1 MTIEKIKSV
10 VKKKKMTIDDQFP
23 TRRDFASAEIR
34 KKYVDKVIK
43 KREPLKFIPSSVSES
58 LPFEEYTLYLHGALL
73 SGDKATV
80 CVKNIPVF
88 FDIRT
93 PEGKES
99 YSFESELRMIFK
111 KLQCLPTKI
120 ESFEALGPKGFLQYG
135 TYFRIHYKTLTK
147 RKKAI
152 TYFEEN
158 TYDYDGKDL
167 HYETACDDKSAY
179 YRKACREG
187 TFSMVDWNTIEDY
200 TIDSTGRVSKSDY
213 VIQVQHDQIKWHNVD
228 KTLDENE
235 MYANDKTVVMCY
247 DLETHSYKE
256 DGSVPKPESDLDEI
270 FMAGIVF
277 YWRGEKKP
285 FYRVGICTKD
295 MDERDYDVMICKSEK
310 DLISAFYRLIGDMK
324 PDFITEFNGGQ
335 YDWPWIIHRSI
346 QYNLIQEAGR
356 MMSIMSKTSDT
367 KSILQW
373 NVKKAQIKLEAGK
386 NTDCT
391 NMRFPGYECIDVR
404 IKFRQD
410 MQFKTAEESSLKFFL
425 DACKLDSKLDMPY
438 DEMHRRFNRSDMEDV
453 KIVKYIKHKNPDAS
467 KRDLSRLTEEFQKKC
482 LSEMAEVMDY
492 CIIDAI
498 RCQELLLAKNVITD
512 MREIGIRSFTSM
524 YECIY
529 LADAMKVKNLI
540 LHEAIELKIEF
551 SSISRPVPKFKYP
564 GAYVVDP
571 ETGLENG
578 RPVTGLDFASLY
590 PSLIRAY
597 NLSPE
602 YVVFNEKDA
611 KRLEAEGHNLHY
623 IEFPG
628 PNGSKISGWTVRHDN
643 KKEKTGIYPYILGY
657 LFDQRSE
664 MKGIM
669 KPLTKQLEHLGKR
682 LSDAVDSENKIAG
695 IKSVIKKL
703 SKDNLAEITPMKEQ
717 IKQIEKDATEIDAI
731 KQQISNV
738 EVKYEYINSKQ
749 KALKVFMN
757 TFYGVM
763 GDVTSPLFML
773 LLAGAVTSAGQEN
786 LRRVAKFCKT
796 RGYKIKYGDTDSLYL
811 VPPDSV
817 FAEVDEQYQKKQIT
831 KLEYFTKMVEL
842 TMKNM
847 GEFKDEVNK
856 FLEENNGTKY
866 LNMAYEEVL
875 FPVAFLTK
883 KIYFGIPH
891 MGVVNFKPE
900 KLFIKGMAPIKRGFP
915 DFIKTVDMEIMWE
928 SMAVDNTKNLR
939 EIVEDKLKEIPSRK
953 WTLED
958 FVQTAEYRPA
968 KDQKTIKAFVE
979 TLQPKDRPK
988 PGKRFKYIV
997 VEGNPYYSTLEGHK
1011 KTKKKGEIMAYYET
1025 AKENGLKPNMQFY
1038 MAGIGGSGGMV
1049 VGQFARFISYHP
1061 DFEAPTDKGRMNN
1074 AKRHMKKMCKDY
1086 NPEFKS
1092 NDKVCKNIYKKT
1104 SDAVMHKCQALYGS
1118 DSEILSKIKSNE
1130 PKKDILASINKD
1142 VSNAARRKEFKEEV
1156 FEAVKRLCK
1165 HKNPDEL
1172 YKDYTVGPT
1181 NITRKRRQYI
1191 VDKLRTHEKTLD
1203 ELLSRVSKVSDMQYQ
1218 SVESIVKSMR
1228 KRFGLDGEEN
1238 ENFEDDKF
1246 EKLLAK
1252 KIDKL
1257 EIPEGYQKDLEELE
1271 KTCNEIYKIKMMEKW
1286 HDDIL
1291 KYISYAK
1298 ETKNGNDDP
1307 AFKVEQPKKDEIR
1320 ELARNIDIP
1329 VF

>member
-1 MTIEKIKSV
+1 MTIEKIKSA

-34 KKYVDKVIK
+34 KKHVDKVIAK
-43 KREPLKFIPSSVSES
+43 GDTLKFIPSSVSES
-58 LPFEEYTLYLHGALL
+58 LPFEDYVLYLHGSLL

-80 CVKNIPVF
+80 CVKNVPVF

-93 PEGKES
+93 PDGKHS
-99 YSFESELRMIFK
+99 YSFETELRMILK
-111 KLQCLPTKI
+111 KIKCLPTKI
-120 ESFEALGPKGFLQYG
+120 ESFEALGFKGFMQHG
-135 TYFRIHYKTLTK
+135 TYFRVYYKSLTK
-147 RKKAI
+147 RKNAI
-152 TYFEEN
+152 AYFEEN
-158 TYDYDGKDL
+158 TYEYDGKDL
-167 HYETACDDKSAY
+167 NYETACDDKSAY

-187 TFSMVDWNTIEDY
+187 TFSMVDWNDVDDY
-200 TIDSTGRVSKSDY
+200 IVDSSGKVSKSEY
-213 VIQVQHDQIKWHNVD
+213 VLHVEHDKIKWFNVD
-228 KTLDENE
+228 KTQDENE
-235 MYANDKTVVMCY
+235 MYANDKTVVMCF
-247 DLETHSYKE
+247 DLETHTYKD

-270 FMAGIVF
+270 FMAGVVF
-277 YWRGEKKP
+277 YWRGEKTP
-285 FYRVGICTKD
+285 FYKVGISTKD
-295 MDERDYDVMICKSEK
+295 MDDRDYDVMICKTES
-310 DLISAFYRLIGDMK
+310 DLISAFYRLIRDMQ

-335 YDWPWIIHRSI
+335 YDWPWLIHRSI
-346 QYNLIQEAGR
+346 QYNLIPEAGR
-356 MMSIMSKTSDT
+356 NMSIMTRTSDT

-391 NMRFPGYECIDVR
+391 NMQFPGYQCIDVR
-404 IKFRQD
+404 TKFRQD

-438 DEMHRRFNRSDMEDV
+438 DEMHRRFNRSDMEEKSV
-453 KIVKYIKHKNPDAS
+453 IKYIKRKNPDIS
-467 KRDLSRLTEEFQKKC
+467 KKELDKSVKTFQEKC
-482 LSEMAEVMDY
+482 LTEMAEVMDY
-492 CIIDAI
+492 CIIDAV
-498 RCQELLLAKNVITD
+498 RCQELLLAKNIITD

-540 LHEAIELKIEF
+540 LHEAIKLKLEF
-551 SSISRPVPKFKYP
+551 TSISRPAPKFKYP
-564 GAYVVDP
+564 GAFVVDP
-571 ETGLENG
+571 ETGLENT

-602 YVVFNEKDA
+602 YVVFTKKDA
-611 KRLEAEGHNLHY
+611 ERLEKEGHNLHY
-623 IEFPG
+623 IEFSG
-628 PNGSKISGWTVRHDN
+628 PNGTTISGWTVRHDN

-657 LFDQRSE
+657 LFDQRTE

-682 LSDAVDSENKIAG
+682 LSEASDSENKIAD
-695 IKSVIKKL
+695 IKSKIKKL
-703 SKDNLAEITPMKEQ
+703 SKDNIAEIKPMQ
-717 IKQIEKDATEIDAI
+717 DHIKQIEQDAKDIESI
-731 KQQISNV
+731 KKQISST

-773 LLAGAVTSAGQEN
+773 LLAGGVTTAGREN
-786 LRRVAKFCKT
+786 LRRVSKFCKK

-817 FAEVDEQYQKKQIT
+817 FTEIDIQYHNKQIT
-831 KLEYFTKMVEL
+831 KLEYYTKMVEL

-856 FLEENNGTKY
+856 FLFENNGTPY

-883 KIYFGIPH
+883 KMYYGIPH

-900 KLFIKGMAPIKRGFP
+900 KLFIKGIAVIKRGFP

-928 SMAVDNTKNLR
+928 SMSIDNTRDLRQITEDKLR
-939 EIVEDKLKEIPSRK
+939 EIPVRK
-953 WTLED
+953 WKLED
-958 FVQTAEYRPA
+958 FVQTAEYRPS
-968 KDQKTIKAFVE
+968 KDQKTVKAFVD
-979 TLQPKDRPK
+979 TLAPKDRPK

-997 VEGNPYYSTLEGHK
+997 VENNPYYTTLEGHK
-1011 KTKKKGEIMAYYET
+1011 KSKKKGELMAYYET
-1025 AKENGLKPNMQFY
+1025 AKENDLKPNMQFY
-1038 MAGIGGSGGMV
+1038 IGGVGGSGGMV
-1049 VGQFARFISYHP
+1049 VGQFARFISYHS
-1061 DFEAPTDKGRMNN
+1061 DFHGATDKERMNN
-1074 AKRHMKKMCKDY
+1074 AKRHMKNMCKDFTK
-1086 NPEFKS
+1086 EFKS

-1104 SDAVMHKCQALYGS
+1104 ADAVMQKCKVLYGA
-1118 DSEILSKIKSNE
+1118 DSEILSKLKGGND
-1130 PKKDILASINKD
+1130 PKKEILASITKD
-1142 VSNAARRKEFKEEV
+1142 VSNAAKRKDFKEDV

-1165 HKNPDEL
+1165 HKNPEEL
-1172 YKDYTVGPT
+1172 YKDYTVGPA

-1191 VDKLRTHEKTLD
+1191 VEKMRTHEKRLD
-1203 ELLSRVSKVSDMQYQ
+1203 ELLPRVSKVSDMQNK
-1218 SVESIVKSMR
+1218 SVETIVIGMR
-1228 KRFGLDGEEN
+1228 KKFGVDDGED
-1238 ENFEDDKF
+1238 NFEDDKF
-1246 EKLLAK
+1246 EKLLSK
-1252 KIDKL
+1252 KVEKL
-1257 EIPEGYQKDLEELE
+1257 EVPEGYQNDLEELE
-1271 KTCNEIYKIKMMEKW
+1271 KTCSEIYKIKMMEKW
-1286 HDDIL
+1286 HEDIL
-1291 KYISYAK
+1291 KYINYAK
-1298 ETKNGNDDP
+1298 ESKNGNDDP

>member
-1 MTIEKIKSV
+1 MKTDKIKSA
-10 VKKKKMTIDDQFP
+10 VKTRKMTIDDQFP
-23 TRRDFASAEIR
+23 SRRDFASAETR
-34 KKYVDKVIK
+34 KKYVDKVIQK
-43 KREPLKFIPSSVSES
+43 KQPLKFIPASVSES
-58 LPFEEYTLYLHGALL
+58 LPFEDYTLYLHGALL

-80 CVKNIPVF
+80 CIKNALVF

-93 PEGKES
+93 PEGKQS
-99 YSFESELRMIFK
+99 YTFESELRMILK
-111 KLQCLPTKI
+111 KIQCLPIKT
-120 ESFEALGPKGFLQYG
+120 ETFEAFGPKGYLKYG
-135 TYFRIHYKTLTK
+135 TYFRLYYKGLSK

-158 TYDYDGKDL
+158 TYEHDGKDV

-179 YRKACREG
+179 YRKACRENS
-187 TFSMVDWNTIEDY
+187 FSMVDWNTIEDY
-200 TIDSTGRVSKSDY
+200 TIDVSGRVSKADY
-213 VIQVQHDQIKWHNVD
+213 VIQAHCDNVKWFNAD

-235 MYANDKTVVMCY
+235 MYANDKTVVMCF

-256 DGSVPKPESDLDEI
+256 DGSVPKPESELDEI
-270 FMAGIVF
+270 FMAGIAF
-277 YWRGEKKP
+277 YWRGDKKP
-285 FYRVGICTKD
+285 FYRVGISTKD

-346 QYNLIQEAGR
+346 QYNLISEAGR
-356 MMSIMSKTSDT
+356 MMNIMTKNSDV

-386 NTDCT
+386 NTECT
-391 NMRFPGYECIDVR
+391 NMQFPGYQCIDVR

-410 MQFKTAEESSLKFFL
+410 MQFKTSEESSLKFFL

-438 DEMHRRFNRSDMEDV
+438 DEMHRRFNRSDMESDKV
-453 KIVKYIKHKNPDAS
+453 VKYIKRKNPEAS
-467 KRDLSRLTEEFQKKC
+467 KRELTKLTEEFQKKC
-482 LSEMAEVMDY
+482 LSEMGEVMDY
-492 CIIDAI
+492 CLIDAI
-498 RCQELLLAKNVITD
+498 RCQELLLAKNIITD
-512 MREIGIRSFTSM
+512 MREIGIRSFTSF

-540 LHEAIELKIEF
+540 LHEAIKLKIEF
-551 SSISRPVPKFKYP
+551 TSISRPVAKTGYP

-597 NLSPE
+597 NISPE
-602 YVVFNEKDA
+602 YVVFDK
-611 KRLEAEGHNLHY
+611 KEADKLIKEGHNLY
-623 IEFPG
+623 YVEFPDD
-628 PNGSKISGWTVRHDN
+628 NGTIISGWTIRHDN

-657 LFDQRSE
+657 LFDQRTE

-682 LSDAVDSENKIAG
+682 LSDATDSENKIAQ
-695 IKSVIKKL
+695 IKAVIKKL
-703 SKDNLAEITPMKEQ
+703 SKDNVAEIKPMQ
-717 IKQIEKDATEIDAI
+717 DHIKQIEQDASEIDKL

-763 GDVTSPLFML
+763 GDTTSSLFMVF
-773 LLAGAVTSAGQEN
+773 LAGAVTSSGQQN
-786 LRRVAKFCKT
+786 LQRVAKFCKKC
-796 RGYKIKYGDTDSLYL
+796 GYKIKYGDTDSLYL
-811 VPPDSV
+811 IPPDSI
-817 FAEVDEQYQKKQIT
+817 FKEVDEQYENKQIT
-831 KLEYFTKMVEL
+831 KLEYYTKMVEL

-856 FLEENNGTKY
+856 FLEGNNGTKY

-883 KIYFGIPH
+883 KIYYGIPH
-891 MGVVNFKPE
+891 MGIVNFKPE

-928 SMAVDNTKNLR
+928 SMSVDNTKDLR
-939 EIVEDKLKEIPSRK
+939 QIVEDKLKEIPSRK

-958 FVQTAEYRPA
+958 FVQTAEYRPV
-968 KDQKTIKAFVE
+968 KDQKTVKAFVE
-979 TLQPKDRPK
+979 TLDPKDRPK

-997 VEGNPYYSTLEGHK
+997 VEGNPYYSTIEGHK
-1011 KTKKKGEIMAYYET
+1011 KSKKKGEIMAYYET
-1025 AKENGLKPNMQFY
+1025 AKENNLSPNMQFY
-1038 MAGIGGSGGMV
+1038 MAGVGGSGGMV

-1061 DFEAPTDKGRMNN
+1061 DFQAPTDKQRMNN
-1074 AKRHMKKMCKDY
+1074 AKRHMKNMCKGY

-1092 NDKVCKNIYKKT
+1092 NDKVCKTIYKKT
-1104 SDAVMHKCQALYGS
+1104 ADAVMQKCQVLYGS
-1118 DSEILSKIKSNE
+1118 DSEILNKIKGGD
-1130 PKKDILASINKD
+1130 PKKDIIKSIDKD
-1142 VSNAARRKEFKEEV
+1142 VSTASRRKEFKEEV

-1165 HKNPDEL
+1165 RKNPDEL
-1172 YKDYTVGPT
+1172 YKDYTVGPN
-1181 NITRKRRQYI
+1181 NISRKRKQYMLEKMRI
-1191 VDKLRTHEKTLD
+1191 HEKKLD
-1203 ELLSRVSKVSDMQYQ
+1203 ELLPRVSKVSDMQHK
-1218 SVESIVKSMR
+1218 SVESIVKDMR
-1228 KRFGLDGEEN
+1228 KKFGLDEGED
-1238 ENFEDDKF
+1238 NFEDDKF
-1246 EKLLAK
+1246 ERLLAK
-1252 KIDKL
+1252 KIEKL
-1257 EIPEGYQKDLEELE
+1257 EVPEGYQNDLKELE
-1271 KTCNEIYKIKMMEKW
+1271 KTYTEIYKIKMMEKW